1 MKRGAD
7 RRRTAKRLFDVVVA
21 ALVLVVTSPLLLL
34 IAAAVRLSG
43 RGPVVFRQD
52 RVGLGG
58 GVFRMHKFRS
68 MRVGQEG
75 PLVSAAGD
83 ARVTRVGRVLR
94 KSKFDE
100 LPQLLDVL
108 AGHMSV
114 VGPRPE
120 VPRYVEQWSAAA
132 RDVILSVRPGITD
145 PASVELRDEDVLLAT
160 ADDPERYY
168 VDVLLPRKT
177 ALYVR
182 YVESQ
187 SLGGDLRILVRT
199 VRAVL
204 RPGHPAATT

>member
-1 MKRGAD
+1 MKREAA
-7 RRRTAKRLFDVVVA
+7 RRLLAKRLFDVVVA
-21 ALVLVVTSPLLLL
+21 ALALVVTSPLLLV
-34 IAAAVRLSG
+34 IAVAVRLSS

-52 RVGLGG
+52 RVGRGG
-58 GVFRMHKFRS
+58 EVFRMHKFRS
-68 MRVGQEG
+68 MRVGQGG

-83 ARVTRVGRVLR
+83 ARVTRIGRLLR
-94 KSKFDE
+94 KSKLDE

-120 VPRYVEQWSAAA
+120 VPRYVDQWPPAV

-145 PASVELRDEDVLLAT
+145 PASIELRDEDVLLAR
-160 ADDPERYY
+160 ADEPERYY

-182 YVESQ
+182 YVQSQ
-187 SLGGDLRILVRT
+187 SLMGDMWILVRT

-204 RPGHPAATT
+204 RPGRVVPTV